1 VTGLSN
7 DDLDKIAQAL
17 RPARDFSGVWESFTR
32 ILTTLIAAGTLWLL
46 QSTSD
51 LKAQLAVMKSEQT
64 GMSETIKELKQNA
77 NLPRFT
83 EESFRN
89 SIAPLEQNIRR
100 SEGDITALKAGI
112 NSLERSILKLE
123 KNSEAQ

>member
-1 VTGLSN
+1 MTLSN
-7 DDLDKIAQAL
+7 DDLEKLAQAM
-17 RPARDFSGVWESFTR
+17 RPPKDFSGVWESFTR

-83 EESFRN
+83 LEDYRN
-89 SIAPLEQNIRR
+89 AIAPMEQSIRR
-100 SEGDITALKAGI
+100 NEGDITTLRSAVS
-112 NSLERSILKLE
+112 SLERAVLKLE
-123 KNSEAQ
+123 KSGETQ